1 MQIGMRQA
9 NALKFIGYTETVLFL
24 AIGNSDIYQHKSLD
38 KSATVFIQVTK
49 NCWNWLL
56 TYLIF
61 SAIDIQLTN
70 IRRLYIYCI
79 TISRD
84 EYCIR
89 ISYRF

>member
-1 MQIGMRQA
+1 MQSGLPLA
-9 NALKFIGYTETVLFL
+9 NALKSIGYTDTVLFL
-24 AIGNSDIYQHKSLD
+24 TIGKPDIYQHGSLG
-38 KSATVFIQVTK
+38 KLATVFIRVTK
-49 NCWNWLL
+49 SYRNWLP

-70 IRRLYIYCI
+70 IRRLYIYRI
-79 TISRD
+79 TNSRE